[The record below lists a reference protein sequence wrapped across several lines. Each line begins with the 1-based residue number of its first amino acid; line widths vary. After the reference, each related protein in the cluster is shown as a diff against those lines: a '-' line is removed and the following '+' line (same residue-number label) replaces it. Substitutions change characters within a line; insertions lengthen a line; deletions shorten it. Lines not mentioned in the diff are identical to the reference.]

1 MQERLSQQQRLV
13 ATAEHEKRELERA
26 QVRVEKDKKAL
37 KATLDRVS
45 SFVFH

>member
-1 MQERLSQQQRLV
+1 MV
-13 ATAEHEKRELERA
+13 AAVEHEKREFERA

-45 SFVFH
+45 TVWMMKIANKITDTK